1 MKKKLIAV
9 SGGFDPIH
17 KGHIRMIREAAKYGD
32 VIVILN
38 SDDWLKR
45 KKGYNFMSF
54 QERSYIAGSVK
65 GVIMTTG
72 VDDSDNS
79 VCEALRR
86 IKPDAFAN
94 GGDRYNSNTPEMS
107 VCDELNIE
115 MLWNIGGGKEQSSS
129 DLVNSVRWYDEFKT
143 GV

>member
-1 MKKKLIAV
+1 MKKIIAV

-17 KGHIRMIREAAKYGD
+17 KGHVRMIREAAKLGD
-32 VIVILN
+32 VVVILN

-54 QERSYIAGSVK
+54 KERSYIAGSIK
-65 GVIMTTG
+65 GVMMVSG
-72 VDDSDNS
+72 VDDSDGS

-86 IKPDAFAN
+86 IKPNAFAN
-94 GGDRYNSNTPEMS
+94 GGDRYESNTPEMD
-107 VCDELNIE
+107 VCNELGIE
-115 MLWNIGGGKEQSSS
+115 MLWNIGGEKEQSSS
-129 DLVNSVRWYDEFKT
+129 ALVDDIRFKT